1 MGPSNV
7 LDKCPC
13 RSGRGPYRLFDQ
25 DTIRGSPGA
34 CDRGRAPGKRDSI
47 TPTGPRG
54 DGRITDTTQVENVVE
69 GLVLAAAKGA
79 PEEAYF
85 VTDGDPVVFKEFVS
99 DLLRTQGVE
108 PPRRSMPSW
117 LGHALATVGEPAWR
131 FLPLPGRPPLARFT
145 YWILTQECP
154 IDDSKAR
161 RELGYAPIVSR
172 EQGLAELRQ
181 SARAA

>member
-1 MGPSNV
+1 
-7 LDKCPC
+7 
-13 RSGRGPYRLFDQ
+13 
-25 DTIRGSPGA
+25 
-34 CDRGRAPGKRDSI
+34 
-47 TPTGPRG
+47 
-54 DGRITDTTQVENVVE
+54 
-69 GLVLAAAKGA
+69 
-79 PEEAYF
+79 
-85 VTDGDPVVFKEFVS
+85 
-99 DLLRTQGVE
+99 
-108 PPRRSMPSW
+108 MPSW

-145 YWILTQECP
+145 YWILTQECT

>member
-1 MGPSNV
+1 M
-7 LDKCPC
+7 
-13 RSGRGPYRLFDQ
+13 
-25 DTIRGSPGA
+25 
-34 CDRGRAPGKRDSI
+34 
-47 TPTGPRG
+47 
-54 DGRITDTTQVENVVE
+54 VE
-69 GLVLAAAKGA
+69 GLVLAAAQGA
-79 PEEAYF
+79 PGEAYF
-85 VTDGDPVVFKEFVS
+85 VTDGDPVAFKEFVS

-108 PPRRSMPSW
+108 PPGRSMPSW
-117 LGHALATVGEPAWR
+117 LGHALATVGEPAWH

-145 YWILTQECP
+145 YWILTQECT